1 MKTLLL
7 LLPILLLLPACSV
20 TYPGKHGNVT
30 LEFTPTKE
38 MLDAAGLKMTTRT
51 LNDK

>member
-1 MKTLLL
+1 MKLLTLLL
-7 LLPILLLLPACSV
+7 ILPLLGACSV

-38 MLDAAGLKMTTRT
+38 MLNAAGLKVSTRT
-51 LNDK
+51 LRDK